1 MLVRTNT
8 SVSSLPTQ
16 KQQAAPLAQRTASTG
31 SAATT
36 TPPALRQL
44 VPTLPSRT
52 TPLEAGPKPAAA
64 APAPAEAANTHQVM
78 ELVGNILSMISSLLQ
93 KIAGGSAASEG
104 AAAEGDEGGEQNA
117 FDGDSPEPSQVTSPA
132 TAAQQSPI
140 TSPEPAPAPSP
151 PPPNPMQM
159 MAMMGMVDPLAFDT
173 SGKGIQTTGE
183 KVKFDLD
190 ADGKKDT
197 LTEVDGGMLALR
209 GGKDGKDLLGN
220 FTDLDGDGRSEK
232 YADGFSA
239 LEALARR
246 EGLVNEKTGDTKLDA
261 KDLGLLEKKYGLG
274 MKQGYGGQKR
284 SLGEMGITEIN
295 LSSGERKARKMD
307 AEGNTLVNRD
317 GATFKIKGQERSY
330 ADVWSVKG

>member
-1 MLVRTNT
+1 
-8 SVSSLPTQ
+8 
-16 KQQAAPLAQRTASTG
+16 
-31 SAATT
+31 
-36 TPPALRQL
+36 
-44 VPTLPSRT
+44 
-52 TPLEAGPKPAAA
+52 
-64 APAPAEAANTHQVM
+64 
-78 ELVGNILSMISSLLQ
+78 
-93 KIAGGSAASEG
+93 EG
-104 AAAEGDEGGEQNA
+104 AAAEAAEGGEPNA
-117 FDGDSPEPSQVTSPA
+117 FEGDSPQLSNVTSPA
-132 TAAQQSPI
+132 TESQQSPV
-140 TSPEPAPAPSP
+140 TSPEPTPAPSP
-151 PPPNPMQM
+151 PPGPDPMQM
-159 MAMMGMVDPLAFDT
+159 MAMMGMMDPLAFDT
-173 SGKGIQTTGE
+173 SGKGIRTTGE
-183 KVKFDLD
+183 KVQFDLD

-220 FTDLDGDGRSEK
+220 FTDLDGDGKSEK
-232 YADGFSA
+232 YADGFNA

-246 EGLVNEKTGDTKLDA
+246 EGLVNAKTGDTKLDA

-274 MKQGYGGQKR
+274 MKQGYGGEKK